1 MKMTNQCLA
10 IFVVALCLGVLSG
23 CNILAGAQN
32 CEFGTLGFGC
42 APNPDASGD
51 GSSGSDGSSSPE
63 TSTNSEGVTNDTIGQ
78 QPDTGPPVDVCA
90 PYLYLKG
97 TKWLCHIGAID
108 KDCVLDVKV
117 LDDGFCYIICPT
129 KIWGAKADTVTF
141 PSTEKLVYD
150 LHLQGPNP
158 HTCDKKA
165 N

>member
-90 PYLYLKG
+90 PYMYLQG
-97 TKWLCHIGAID
+97 TSWTCHAGAAVAE
-108 KDCVLDVKV
+108 CVLVVTALESGVCDVK
-117 LDDGFCYIICPT
+117 CPKVWHVDAAT
-129 KIWGAKADTVTF
+129 ILF
-141 PSTEKLVYD
+141 PSADKLVYD
-150 LHLQGPNP
+150 LHIADAPAVP
-158 HTCDKKA
+158 CFKKV